1 MYLLI
6 TTQELWILIYYQ
18 SVDSEQIAKLDS
30 NRIVTKLS
38 LLGTESYSTAQ
49 ECLHAIK
56 YSLPLIK
63 INLVPNVIHHNTTNL
78 DRLLFRRGTRIY
90 YIRY

>member
-38 LLGTESYSTAQ
+38 LCWEQ
-49 ECLHAIK
+49 
-56 YSLPLIK
+56 
-63 INLVPNVIHHNTTNL
+63 NLTLLLRNV
-78 DRLLFRRGTRIY
+78 Y
-90 YIRY
+90 MQ